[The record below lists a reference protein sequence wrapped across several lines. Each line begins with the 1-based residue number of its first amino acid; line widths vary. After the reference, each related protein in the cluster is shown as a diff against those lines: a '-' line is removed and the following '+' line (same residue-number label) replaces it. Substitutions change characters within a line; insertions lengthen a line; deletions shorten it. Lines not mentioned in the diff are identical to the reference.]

1 MLSKIKF
8 CLVAVG
14 LAAARLKM
22 KQVADHV
29 PLAWPASAM
38 KEVVLAAHHGDTEQ
52 LRALLKANPILA
64 DSVRFCLQLK

>member
-1 MLSKIKF
+1 
-8 CLVAVG
+8 
-14 LAAARLKM
+14 M
-22 KQVADHV
+22 KEVAD

-64 DSVRFCLQLK
+64 DSVYDFALQLK